1 MSEMSA
7 GIIEPQPAGMSAG
20 IMDPQPA
27 GMTALSIKPTGD
39 NPDRCI
45 KNNQKVIIV
54 YGNFSGNIN

>member
-1 MSEMSA
+1 MSQ
-7 GIIEPQPAGMSAG
+7 PQPAGMSAG